1 MAFQWRKRYSFLLIL
16 VSATVIFLC
25 AALSDRIFYTVESGQ
40 VGVLYRLLWGTE
52 TDKTYGEGL
61 TVIFPWN
68 KLYIYDV
75 REQQYAEEVEVLSY
89 NGLSI
94 LVSFSFRFR
103 LVADK
108 VGVLHQTLGPEYLEK
123 LIRPTLIASVREVVG
138 NYRPEELFTT
148 HSATLQD
155 EIQLVSQQGIEV
167 YNIKFNEILV
177 KAIKLPGKV
186 ENAIQDKLVLQQVAE
201 GYDYRLVS
209 EERERQRK
217 TIQSD
222 GIRIFHETIDKGLSP
237 SVLSYLNIDA
247 MRELAESD
255 NSKVVVLGNKGADG
269 LMMPL
274 MMDDLNRPN
283 AARSS
288 QSPGTRPLGSNN
300 PTRGG
305 VDSDGKAGTEAFPG
319 ESPTGTT
326 GALGTL
332 PAAGTTAPGG
342 GGTGGAA
349 LSTAG
354 EPAVLSDAA
363 STVGLKPG
371 TSSTNASSTP
381 QPSSTNGTA
390 SPALSPQG
398 GNNARAQATPAP
410 KSGEGR
416 PSGQKRR

>member
-1 MAFQWRKRYSFLLIL
+1 MSFQWRKRYSFLLIL
-16 VSATVIFLC
+16 VSATVIFVS

-61 TVIFPWN
+61 TIIFPWN

-201 GYDYRLVS
+201 GYDFRLVT

-247 MRELAESD
+247 MRELAESE

-283 AARSS
+283 AARSGIS
-288 QSPGTRPLGSNN
+288 SGTRPSGSNN
-300 PTRGG
+300 PTRGSTDG
-305 VDSDGKAGTEAFPG
+305 DSKAGP
-319 ESPTGTT
+319 ESPAGERSPGSSGTP
-326 GALGTL
+326 GTL
-332 PAAGTTAPGG
+332 PAANATPLGG
-342 GGTGGAA
+342 EGSTKSAA
-349 LSTAG
+349 GQS
-354 EPAVLSDAA
+354 AVLSNAATTIGLKADPPGAKAPSSPSQPASDGKAAPAA
-363 STVGLKPG
+363 SP
-371 TSSTNASSTP
+371 P
-381 QPSSTNGTA
+381 E
-390 SPALSPQG
+390 
-398 GNNARAQATPAP
+398 GNKSRTQATPAP
-410 KSGEGR
+410 NSGVGQS
-416 PSGQKRR
+416 SGQKRR